1 MITLIELIE
10 KLKRGLDTECESIM
24 TKLLKKGLDSNSF
37 ITEEVK
43 NAIISVCQNC
53 SE

>member
-1 MITLIELIE
+1 MSD
-10 KLKRGLDTECESIM
+10 R
-24 TKLLKKGLDSNSF
+24 LKKGLDSECDGVLGKLLKKGCDANSF

-43 NAIISVCQNC
+43 NALVAFTMNS